1 MLAFCAAVV
10 RTEQA
15 ASRHRDEWMITNLK
29 SDGVPA
35 IPHSQIPQVQTTWC
49 SEVDWTALLLR
60 VQNRERAAVDELY
73 TVISRGILFLLR
85 RRLPIEE
92 SKDRLHEVFLIL
104 IDAIQG
110 GRVVDP
116 RAFPGYAVTV
126 AKRQAWSQIRVR
138 SGPECSCDEGVME
151 RVFADNKDDPYRILA
166 EAEQHTL
173 VNRALSL
180 LHPRQREVLR
190 RFYVFEE
197 SKEEICASMNL
208 TETQFRLLKSRAKA
222 RFGEVGRDSLMRRP
236 AARQLALG
244 IRKAVAKGV
253 A

>member
-1 MLAFCAAVV
+1 
-10 RTEQA
+10 
-15 ASRHRDEWMITNLK
+15 MITEERVRVNQ
-29 SDGVPA
+29 D
-35 IPHSQIPQVQTTWC
+35 PQQRPSWC
-49 SEVDWTALLLR
+49 SDVDWPDLLR
-60 VQNRERAAVDELY
+60 RIKCADAVAIDELY
-73 TVISRGILFLLR
+73 TLISRGILFLLR

-104 IDAIQG
+104 IDAIQS
-110 GRVVDP
+110 GRIDDP

-138 SGPECSCDEGVME
+138 SGPECGLDDGVME
-151 RVFADNKDDPYRILA
+151 RVFADTKDDPYRILA
-166 EAEQHTL
+166 AIEQNTL
-173 VNRALSL
+173 VNRALGL

-190 RFYVFEE
+190 RFYVHEE

-222 RFGEVGRDSLMRRP
+222 RFGEVGRDTLMRRTP
-236 AARQLALG
+236 
-244 IRKAVAKGV
+244 RKSAIGVAKTGSAAKEV

>member
-1 MLAFCAAVV
+1 MKLEV
-10 RTEQA
+10 
-15 ASRHRDEWMITNLK
+15 K
-29 SDGVPA
+29 SGGLSGPLETPA
-35 IPHSQIPQVQTTWC
+35 ETHTWC
-49 SEVDWTALLLR
+49 SDVDWTDLLR
-60 VQNRERAAVDELY
+60 RVQDHEVAAVDELY
-73 TVISRGILFLLR
+73 TLISRGILFLLR

-110 GRVVDP
+110 GRIDDP

-138 SGPECSCDEGVME
+138 SGPECSCDEAMME
-151 RVFADNKDDPYRILA
+151 RVFADGKDDPYRILA
-166 EAEQHTL
+166 AAEQHTL
-173 VNRALSL
+173 LNRALGL

-197 SKEEICASMNL
+197 SKEEICASMDL
-208 TETQFRLLKSRAKA
+208 TDTQFRLLKSRAKA
-222 RFGEVGRDSLMRRP
+222 RFGEVGRDALTRRAPARKPIAGIGKSLR
-236 AARQLALG
+236 
-244 IRKAVAKGV
+244 KGV

>member
-1 MLAFCAAVV
+1 MKLEV
-10 RTEQA
+10 
-15 ASRHRDEWMITNLK
+15 K
-29 SDGVPA
+29 SGGRLSAPPA
-35 IPHSQIPQVQTTWC
+35 QTGTHTWC
-49 SEVDWTALLLR
+49 SDVDWPDLLR
-60 VQNRERAAVDELY
+60 RVQEREVAAVDELY
-73 TVISRGILFLLR
+73 TLISRGILFLLR

-110 GRVVDP
+110 GRVDDP

-138 SGPECSCDEGVME
+138 SGPECSCDDGVME
-151 RVFADNKDDPYRILA
+151 RVFADGKDDPYKILVA
-166 EAEQHTL
+166 AEQHAL
-173 VNRALSL
+173 LNRALGL

-197 SKEEICASMNL
+197 SKEEICASMDL
-208 TETQFRLLKSRAKA
+208 TDTQFRLLKSRAKA
-222 RFGEVGRDSLMRRP
+222 RFGEVGRDALTRRTP
-236 AARQLALG
+236 A
-244 IRKAVAKGV
+244 RKPDVGVGKLLKKGW